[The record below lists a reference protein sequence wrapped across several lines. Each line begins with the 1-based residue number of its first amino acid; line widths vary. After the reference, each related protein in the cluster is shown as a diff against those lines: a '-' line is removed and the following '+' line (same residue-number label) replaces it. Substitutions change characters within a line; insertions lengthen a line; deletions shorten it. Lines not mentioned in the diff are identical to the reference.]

1 MPMTTSTIS
10 QPVCP
15 DGQSVRADV
24 QIAGEVRQVVFRA
37 SEGPVSAGIDGFLT
51 AALIPA
57 MSAGAPLHADGSTAP
72 GLLANLRVVQD
83 VFRCWN
89 RKFRKIE
96 LVARDPEASVQR
108 GAGVGCF
115 FSGGVDSFYTLVK
128 NLDKITTLVFVH
140 GLDIGLDN
148 EPFRREVSARIRAV
162 ARALNKAVVEVETNI
177 RDFSDRFADWGKYYH
192 GAALASVAHL
202 LAPQLRK
209 VYVPATHTYADLF
222 VWGSH
227 PLSDPWWG
235 SDAVAVVHDG
245 CEATRV
251 DKVGRIAA
259 CEPALKHLRVCCA
272 TGDYNCGRC
281 EKCLR
286 TMINLFVVGALD
298 RSETFP
304 RELNLARISR
314 ISAEDANT
322 RAFIRDNLDALE
334 DAAARPHT
342 ELVRALRQALA
353 GRYNRY
359 HWRLLRRWRDR
370 AWPDHPGLYDALDTL
385 LNGRL
390 AAGARMLCGAVLR
403 GCWKKARRAAR
414 RPAPLKGTGSLDRP

>member
-1 MPMTTSTIS
+1 
-10 QPVCP
+10 
-15 DGQSVRADV
+15 
-24 QIAGEVRQVVFRA
+24 
-37 SEGPVSAGIDGFLT
+37 VSAGIDGFLT

-57 MSAGAPLHADGSTAP
+57 MSAGAPLYADGSAAP
-72 GLLANLRVVQD
+72 GLLANLRVIQD
-83 VFRCWN
+83 VFHCWN
-89 RKFRKIE
+89 RTFRKIE
-96 LVARDPEASVQR
+96 LTVRDPEAAPAER

-128 NLDKITTLVFVH
+128 HLDEITTIVFVH
-140 GLDIGLDN
+140 GLDFGLDN
-148 EPFRREVSARIRAV
+148 EPFRREVSTRIRAV

-177 RDFSDRFADWGKYYH
+177 RAFSDRFADWGKYYH
-192 GAALASVAHL
+192 GAALASVAHV
-202 LAPQLRK
+202 LAPQLHK
-209 VYVPATHTYADLF
+209 VYVPATFTFADLH

-227 PLSDPWWG
+227 PLSDPYWG
-235 SDAVAVVHDG
+235 NDYVNIVHDG

-251 DKVGRIAA
+251 DKVRRVVA

-304 RELNLARISR
+304 RELDLARISR
-314 ISAEDANT
+314 IRAEDANT

-334 DAAARPHT
+334 GGAAPPHPG
-342 ELVRALRQALA
+342 LVRALRQALA
-353 GRYNRY
+353 GRYNRH

-370 AWPDHPGLYDALDTL
+370 AWPDHPGLYDALDTC
-385 LNGRL
+385 LNGHL
-390 AAGARMLCGAVLR
+390 AAGARMLCSALLR
-403 GCWKKARRAAR
+403 GCWKKVRLAAR
-414 RPAPLKGTGSLDRP
+414 RPAP